1 MVKTLNNNRIKI
13 TFTNGFVKIV
23 EKKDIKNFNSLID
36 WMDNF
41 NNNLKVPFLTL
52 SGRDLG
58 STLSLN
64 PNNVKHIEFM

>member
-1 MVKTLNNNRIKI
+1 MNNNRIKI